1 MKSVLMA
8 CGVAAGVFASS
19 ASAAL
24 YSQANDLA
32 TDWGFFSVGGPGQF
46 FTQRMADN
54 FSLASASTVTSVRW
68 FGASQN
74 FAFPDLTNFTGFD
87 VKIYGDLGGVPDET
101 DILFSAS
108 PTLAGLTITPTGFN
122 NIGGGT
128 QYQFD
133 LNVGSLNLGA
143 GTYWLSVGGL
153 LVNNFGD
160 AFVWSRSTQG
170 DLNNAS
176 YFYNP
181 ASGWIAF
188 AGNDLAF
195 EIIPAPSALS
205 LAGLAL
211 LATARRRR

>member
-8 CGVAAGVFASS
+8 CGLAAGVFASS

-32 TDWGFFSVGGPGQF
+32 TDWAFFSVGGPNQF
-46 FTQRMADN
+46 FNQRMADN
-54 FSLASASTVTSVRW
+54 FSLSSAATVTSVRW

-74 FAFPDLTNFTGFD
+74 FAFPDLTNFTGFS
-87 VKIYGDLGGVPDET
+87 VRIYGDSDGIPDESN
-101 DILFSAS
+101 ILFDSS
-108 PTLAGLTITPTGFN
+108 PTLAGLTITSTGFN

-143 GTYWLSVGGL
+143 GNYWFSVGGL

-160 AFVWSRSTQG
+160 TFVWSRSTQG

-176 YFYNP
+176 FFYPN
-181 ASGWIAF
+181 SGWSAF
-188 AGNDLAF
+188 TGNDLAF
-195 EIIPAPSALS
+195 AIIPAPSVLG
-205 LAGLAL
+205 LAGIA
-211 LATARRRR
+211 AFGAARRRR

>member
-8 CGVAAGVFASS
+8 CGLAAGVFASS
-19 ASAAL
+19 SSAAL

-32 TDWGFFSVGGPGQF
+32 TDWAFFSVGGPNQF

-54 FSLASASTVTSVRW
+54 FTLSSAATVTSVRW

-87 VKIYGDLGGVPDET
+87 VQIYGDLGGVPDANNV
-101 DILFSAS
+101 LYGSS

-160 AFVWSRSTQG
+160 TFVWSRSTQG
-170 DLNNAS
+170 DSANAS
-176 YFYNP
+176 FFYPN
-181 ASGWIAF
+181 SGWIAF
-188 AGNDLAF
+188 GGNDLAF
-195 EIIPAPSALS
+195 EIIPAPSALALSGVAALGAS
-205 LAGLAL
+205 L
-211 LATARRRR
+211 RRR